1 MQRSGTKEGDGGKV
15 LVVDDEPLTASMLQF
30 ILESQGY
37 QTKLLHDGSAVL
49 STACDWSPDLILLD
63 VVLPGENGFDLC
75 RRLKARDDLRE
86 IPVLFISGLDGTSA
100 VVQGFDAGGVDY
112 IAKPFCNEEVL
123 ARVGTH
129 LKMSALHERLE
140 NQKNAERV
148 VRKLFEAQAA
158 TIFAMAKLAEY
169 RDESTGQH
177 LERVRELCRLLA
189 FELGRDSLYQNQIT
203 DDFVTCIQHAA
214 PLHDIGKIAIPDA
227 VLLKRGGLSAEEYE
241 TIQTH
246 TTIGAETLQSV
257 FNEYP
262 GNLFIGMGIEIALYH
277 HERWDGNGYPDGLV
291 GRNIPLSARIMAVAD
306 VYDALRS
313 DRCYRNGLSHER
325 TMAMLVESAG
335 AHFDPEIVKV
345 ALRVQSRFEASFPVS
360 PRS

>member
-1 MQRSGTKEGDGGKV
+1 MEQSGTNANASRKI
-15 LVVDDEPLTASMLQF
+15 LVVDDEPLTACMLQF

-37 QTKLLHDGSAVL
+37 QTRCLHDASEVL
-49 STACDWSPDLILLD
+49 TTAQQWSPDLILLD

-75 RRLKARDDLRE
+75 RRLKTHNYVKS
-86 IPVLFISGLDGTSA
+86 IPVLFISGLDDATA

-129 LKMSALHERLE
+129 LKISALHESLE
-140 NQKNAERV
+140 IQKNAERV
-148 VRKLFEAQAA
+148 VRNLFEAQAA

-169 RDESTGQH
+169 RDESTGHH

-189 FELGRDSLYQNQIT
+189 LELAKDSAYTNHVT
-203 DDFVTCIQHAA
+203 DDFVTCIHHAA
-214 PLHDIGKIAIPDA
+214 PLHDIGKIAIPDSI
-227 VLLKRGGLSAEEYE
+227 LQKRGALTSEEYQ

-262 GNLFIGMGIEIALYH
+262 DNLFIGMGIEIALYH

-291 GRNIPLSARIMAVAD
+291 GRCIPLSARIMAVAD

-313 DRCYRNGLSHER
+313 DRCYRKGMSHRE
-325 TMAMLVESAG
+325 TVAMLLENAG
-335 AHFDPEIVKV
+335 NHFDPEIVKV
-345 ALRVQSRFEASFPVS
+345 AMRVESQFAALFP
-360 PRS
+360 

>member
-1 MQRSGTKEGDGGKV
+1 MELSGIVAGSAQKV
-15 LVVDDEPLTASMLQF
+15 LVVDDEPLAAYMLKF
-30 ILESQGY
+30 ILESHGY
-37 QTKLLHDGSAVL
+37 HTRTVQDGSELVGVAREW
-49 STACDWSPDLILLD
+49 APDLILLD

-75 RRLKARDDLRE
+75 RRLKRE
-86 IPVLFISGLDGTSA
+86 TRLKDIPVLFISALDDTSA
-100 VVQGFDAGGVDY
+100 VVQGFDAGGVDF

-129 LKMSALHERLE
+129 LKISALHERLE
-140 NQKNAERV
+140 SQRNAEQV
-148 VRKLFEAQAA
+148 VRNLFEAQAA

-169 RDESTGQH
+169 RDESTGHH
-177 LERVRELCRLLA
+177 LERVRDFCRLLA
-189 FELGRDSLYQNQIT
+189 SELGKDSAYMNQVT

-227 VLLKRGGLSAEEYE
+227 VLLKRGTLTAEEYE

-262 GNLFIGMGIEIALYH
+262 DNLFVGMGIEIALYH
-277 HERWDGNGYPDGLV
+277 HERWDGHGYPDGLV
-291 GRNIPLSARIMAVAD
+291 GRCIPLSARIMAVAD

-313 DRCYRNGLSHER
+313 DRCYRKGLSHEN
-325 TMAMLVESAG
+325 TMAMLLENAG

-345 ALRVQSRFEASFPVS
+345 ALRVQAELEAMFQA
-360 PRS
+360 